1 MANNV
6 STRYI
11 ILGLLTRQPMSGY
24 DIKQFLK
31 QLSWLIDSP
40 SFGSLYPALHALLE
54 DTLVTVE
61 VIPRQDKPPRK
72 IYTIAEAGRQV
83 LQEWLDQPVASDVSM
98 KTFLMRLILVSNL
111 SHAGLIAHLQQRQA
125 QVAARQLALERDVKA
140 MDEGIDLGDWLVLD
154 YGLTVATAELAWLDR
169 TLVRLSQSLPVEVA
183 SGNVAIPMAGGAQS
197 RV

>member
-31 QLSWLIDSP
+31 QLSWLVDSP

-72 IYTIAEAGRQV
+72 IHTIAEAGRQV
-83 LQEWLDQPVASDVSM
+83 LQEWLDQPVASGVSM

-111 SHAGLIAHLQQRQA
+111 SHAGLIAHLQQRHA
-125 QVAARQLALERDVKA
+125 QVSAHQLALERDVKT
-140 MDEGIDLGDWLVLD
+140 MDEGIDLGDRLVLG

-169 TLVRLSQSLPVEVA
+169 TLAHLSQSPPVEVV
-183 SGNVAIPMAGGAQS
+183 SGNVAIPVAGSAQS
-197 RV
+197 RA